1 MSITIKSA
9 TWGDEKST
17 TDITNAMI
25 EKAKDGY
32 LDMVAD
38 NSLVPAVDLL
48 SGSKTVAIDD
58 SEKTK
63 INEDAVKL
71 CGGNAQDQKC
81 IDFQKNQLESSLL
94 QKKVAESQSSANIV
108 TGRRLTLTVIDAN
121 GVEKVIAIPDGQK
134 VKMGE
139 KPAVAPFKMPET
151 FSAGTWDI
159 LMQFFKIFA
168 TITMTLLW
176 VFSIVAPY
184 RLFVLQNKL
193 ILAYVLTGLAILV
206 PYSGLI
212 TTPFALAYFKYMSL
226 KPPAKVVPAV
236 L

>member
-17 TDITNAMI
+17 TDITNSMI
-25 EKAKDGY
+25 EKAKGGY
-32 LDMVAD
+32 LDLVAD
-38 NSLVPAVDLL
+38 NSLVPAIDLL

-81 IDFQKNQLESSLL
+81 INFQRNQLESSLL
-94 QKKVAESQSSANIV
+94 QKKVAESQSSANII
-108 TGRRLTLTVIDAN
+108 TGRRLTLTIIDEK

-134 VKMGE
+134 VKLGE

-151 FSAGTWDI
+151 FSGGTWEI
-159 LMQFFKIFA
+159 LTQIAKIVF

-193 ILAYVLTGLAILV
+193 ILAYVLTGLAILI

-212 TTPFALAYFKYMSL
+212 TTPVALAYFKYMEMRP
-226 KPPAKVVPAV
+226 KPKVVPSV
-236 L
+236 V